1 MSRKFQYH
9 MITDRGHSL
18 QSLAELSKDAEKA
31 GVQYFQLRAKDL
43 NPRELLILAK
53 ETRPQLQ
60 STRFVINGSLD
71 VALVAKADGVHLQKG
86 NIPVHAVR
94 KNYPDLLIGYSAHSA
109 EEMKEAEAG
118 GADYVFISPVFR
130 SGSKGYAGIPLGVTT
145 VADWTKQ
152 VGIPVYALGGISR
165 ENLSLVASAGC
176 SGAAG
181 ISLFLKSGRFSDE
194 AMVV

>member
-60 STRFVINGSLD
+60 STKFVINGSLD

-94 KNYPDLLIGYSAHSA
+94 KNYPDL
-109 EEMKEAEAG
+109 
-118 GADYVFISPVFR
+118 
-130 SGSKGYAGIPLGVTT
+130 
-145 VADWTKQ
+145 
-152 VGIPVYALGGISR
+152 
-165 ENLSLVASAGC
+165 
-176 SGAAG
+176 
-181 ISLFLKSGRFSDE
+181 
-194 AMVV
+194 